1 MTAKSG
7 DTIAAHTGMYA
18 RQLAIRAPRQTVFD
32 AIGTLDG
39 PRHWWTTIVT
49 GSAEAES
56 CASGSPG
63 WMSRSSCT
71 SPSPAR
77 PPRSAGHVPH
87 IPGTASG
94 REQSCGSHSSNAD
107 LRHVSWTSGTP
118 AFRPSWWRR
127 AGTTSWPAWPPTQST
142 AWAARSGQ
150 SNAMQGCVGER
161 GPAPPGPVSGQDG
174 PYRDLQ
180 GTGDRADRCV
190 RGRAGRRW
198 QGDLV
203 VHGGAGR
210 AVYAYAAENLWFW
223 RACLGVDELAP
234 GWFGE
239 NLTLAGFPMAD
250 AKLPSPSRSIPC
262 CGPTRSAPCSTSP
275 RPQAS
280 PYPPPA
286 ASAPAAPA
294 GSRSKMAA

>member
-1 MTAKSG
+1 MRCRVVSVNVG
-7 DTIAAHTGMYA
+7 
-18 RQLAIRAPRQTVFD
+18 LPRQVRYQGRTVRTGIFKE
-32 AIGTLDG
+32 
-39 PRHWWTTIVT
+39 PVT
-49 GSAEAES
+49 GRIGVSA
-56 CASGSPG
+56 
-63 WMSRSSCT
+63 
-71 SPSPAR
+71 
-77 PPRSAGHVPH
+77 AG
-87 IPGTASG
+87 
-94 REQSCGSHSSNAD
+94 
-107 LRHVSWTSGTP
+107 L
-118 AFRPSWWRR
+118 
-127 AGTTSWPAWPPTQST
+127 AG
-142 AWAARSGQ
+142 
-150 SNAMQGCVGER
+150 
-161 GPAPPGPVSGQDG
+161 DG
-174 PYRDLQ
+174 
-180 GTGDRADRCV
+180 
-190 RGRAGRRW
+190 

-210 AVYAYAAENLWFW
+210 AVNAYAAENLWFW
-223 RACLGVDELAP
+223 RACQGVDELAP